1 MRKVSACVLA
11 CSMIVIGGCKDGLVA
26 PGGTTADQSIAADQG
41 SAAMQG
47 GAAGEGAAL
56 SKGPPMSA
64 TVKFGNDVGSPF
76 PPDSGHDASDH
87 ARDNMVQEHTVISAG
102 GTVTFN
108 IGPFHRVAIYE
119 PGTKPSDID
128 VTSTVNLTTPFFIP
142 DFVINDANGRIAEA
156 WANPSE
162 LHTTPTTWD
171 YTFTQPGKY
180 LIICTTL
187 PHFEESKMYGWV
199 DVK

>member
-1 MRKVSACVLA
+1 MRKVSACVLM
-11 CSMIVIGGCKDGLVA
+11 CSMILIGGCRDGLVA
-26 PGGTTADQSIAADQG
+26 PGGTTADQGTAADQG
-41 SAAMQG
+41 IAATQG
-47 GAAGEGAAL
+47 IVAGEGAAL
-56 SKGPPMSA
+56 RKRPPMRA
-64 TVKFGNDVGSPF
+64 TVTFGKDVGSPF

-87 ARDNMVQEHTVISAG
+87 AKDNIVPEHIVISAG

-119 PGTKPSDID
+119 PGTKPEDID
-128 VTSTVNLTTPFFIP
+128 VSSTVNLTSPFFIP
-142 DFVINDANGRIAEA
+142 NFVIDDSNGRIAEA
-156 WANPSE
+156 WGNANE
-162 LHTTPTTWD
+162 LHTTPTTWE

-187 PHFEESKMYGWV
+187 PHFAESKMYGWV

>member
-41 SAAMQG
+41 SAARQG
-47 GAAGEGAAL
+47 IAAGESAAL

-64 TVKFGNDVGSPF
+64 TVN
-76 PPDSGHDASDH
+76 
-87 ARDNMVQEHTVISAG
+87 
-102 GTVTFN
+102 
-108 IGPFHRVAIYE
+108 
-119 PGTKPSDID
+119 
-128 VTSTVNLTTPFFIP
+128 
-142 DFVINDANGRIAEA
+142 FVIDDSNGRIAEA
-156 WANPSE
+156 WGNANE
-162 LHTTPTTWD
+162 LHTTPTTWE

-187 PHFEESKMYGWV
+187 PHFAESKMYGWV